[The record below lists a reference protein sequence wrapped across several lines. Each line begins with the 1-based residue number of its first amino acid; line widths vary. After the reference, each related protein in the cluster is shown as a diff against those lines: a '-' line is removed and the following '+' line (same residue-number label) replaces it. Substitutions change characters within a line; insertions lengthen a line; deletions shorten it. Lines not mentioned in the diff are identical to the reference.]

1 MITESRS
8 EAEVK
13 AEQNILFMRDNIDP
27 QQLLQVEK
35 FAKDAHNFFAHRV
48 DNCDDYST
56 TMREMFFMETCR
68 DYFNSLHGENYANT
82 CKDMLTRQSTYDLV
96 SAKDNIGINGVL
108 SNRPDFANV
117 IPFHSEKEKLLS
129 YENLA
134 YISLFALCMP
144 ISTAGTSVNSKFA
157 IESSEYSF
165 SNVEFVPF
173 LSNSLHRKLKTDK
186 NYISILHTLLLGEHI
201 FTVYPDVTFQ
211 VGTKI
216 TTIPSKILSEENF
229 KSISPQVFFE
239 RMLSHSK
246 KEDEFYCELTPPK
259 MDKKP
264 KEHISI
270 AQDFLNWAKEMDTI
284 ANCEQ

>member
-27 QQLLQVEK
+27 QQLLKVEK
-35 FAKDAHNFFAHRV
+35 FTQDAHNFFAHRV

-68 DYFNSLHGENYANT
+68 DYFNSLHGKNYANT
-82 CKDMLTRQSTYDLV
+82 CKDMLTRKSTHDLV
-96 SAKDNIGINGVL
+96 RKEDNIGINGVL

-117 IPFHSEKEKLLS
+117 IPFHSEKENLLS

-144 ISTAGTSVNSKFA
+144 ISAAGTIVDNKQR
-157 IESSEYSF
+157 IESNEYSF
-165 SNVEFVPF
+165 SNVEYVPF

-186 NYISILHTLLLGEHI
+186 NYISILRTLLLGENI
-201 FTVYPDVTFQ
+201 FTVYPDVTTQ
-211 VGTKI
+211 IGTKI

-246 KEDEFYCELTPPK
+246 KEDEFYCTLTPPK
-259 MDKKP
+259 TLKKP

-270 AQDFLNWAKEMDTI
+270 AQNFLNWAKEMDTI
-284 ANCEQ
+284 ASNGQ

>member
-27 QQLLQVEK
+27 QQLLKIEK
-35 FAKDAHNFFAHRV
+35 FTQDAYNFFAHSV

-186 NYISILHTLLLGEHI
+186 NYISILHTLLLGEYM
-201 FTVYPDVTFQ
+201 FTVYPDVTVQ
-211 VGTKI
+211 SGTKI

-229 KSISPQVFFE
+229 KNIYPQIFFE
-239 RMLSHSK
+239 RIMFHSR
-246 KEDEFYCELTPPK
+246 KEDDFYCTLNPPK
-259 MDKKP
+259 MVKKP

-284 ANCEQ
+284 ASNE

>member
-27 QQLLQVEK
+27 QQLLKVEK
-35 FAKDAHNFFAHRV
+35 FAKDAYNFFAHRV

-82 CKDMLTRQSTYDLV
+82 CKDMLTRQSTHDLV
-96 SAKDNIGINGVL
+96 SKEDNIGINGVL

-117 IPFHSEKEKLLS
+117 IPFHSEKENLLS

-134 YISLFALCMP
+134 YISLFALCIP
-144 ISTAGTSVNSKFA
+144 ISTAGTIVDNKQA

-165 SNVEFVPF
+165 SNVEYVPF

-186 NYISILHTLLLGEHI
+186 NYISILRTLILSEHM

-246 KEDEFYCELTPPK
+246 KEDEFYCKLTPPK
-259 MDKKP
+259 MLKKP

-270 AQDFLNWAKEMDTI
+270 AQDFLNWAKEMDAI
-284 ANCEQ
+284 ANNG